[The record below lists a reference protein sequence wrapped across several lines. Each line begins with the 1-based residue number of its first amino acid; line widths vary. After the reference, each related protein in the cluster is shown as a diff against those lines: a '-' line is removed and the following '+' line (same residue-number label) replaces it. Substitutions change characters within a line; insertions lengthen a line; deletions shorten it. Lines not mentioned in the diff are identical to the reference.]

1 MSDEMFQ
8 GVKIPPEQYAQR
20 IGAYRLPRYS
30 ELPDLE
36 LYMDQL
42 ITYVSGATALLETSV
57 DKPLTAS
64 MVNNYVKQ
72 GVMPRPQNKRYNRAH
87 VAYLLAICILKRA
100 YSLADIERLVELQT
114 CSAPLDR
121 TYDFFC
127 ESFETGLRMLFER
140 AAGDRAPA
148 ERVLTATAGDG
159 GTGPKRVALA
169 AAASTAAKVYV
180 DVELD
185 WMQQSAQEGAA
196 R

>member
-1 MSDEMFQ
+1 MSDESFQ
-8 GVKIPPEQYAQR
+8 GVQIPPDQYVQR
-20 IGAYRLPRYS
+20 IAAFRLPRYN

-42 ITYVSGATALLETSV
+42 ITYVSASTALLETSA

-87 VAYLLAICILKRA
+87 VAYLVLICILKRA

-121 TYDFFC
+121 TYNFFC
-127 ESFETGLRMLFER
+127 ESFEASLRMLFER
-140 AAGDRAPA
+140 SSGEQTPA
-148 ERVLTATAGDG
+148 QRVLSATIDDG
-159 GTGPKRVALA
+159 GNGPKRVALA

-185 WMQQSAQEGAA
+185 WMQQSAQEDAG